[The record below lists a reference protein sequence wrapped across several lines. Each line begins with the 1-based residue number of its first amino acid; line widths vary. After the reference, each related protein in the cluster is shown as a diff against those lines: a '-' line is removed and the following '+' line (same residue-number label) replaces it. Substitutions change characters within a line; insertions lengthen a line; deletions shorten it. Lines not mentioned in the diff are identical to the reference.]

1 MNEHYDVIILGTG
14 LKECILSGLL
24 SHYGKKILVLDRNPY
39 YGGETASLNL
49 TNLYN
54 TFKPKENIPS
64 KYGENR
70 HWNVDLIPKF
80 ILVGGNLV
88 KILKKTRVTNYLE
101 WLVVEGSY
109 VYQHQKKGFLTS
121 EKFIH
126 KVPATDMEA
135 LVSPLLSLMEKNR
148 CKNFYQYVSE
158 WDANKRNTWDN
169 LDPYKLTMLEIYKHF
184 NLCQL
189 TIDFLG
195 HAVALYLNDD
205 YLKQPAYLT
214 LERIKLYMQ
223 SISAF
228 GKSPFIYPLY
238 GLGGIPEG
246 FSRMCAING
255 GTFMLNKNVVD
266 FVFDDDNKVC
276 GIKSSDGEIAYCD
289 KVICD
294 PSYVMHLKNKIKK
307 IGQVIRC
314 ICILSN
320 PIPETNQT
328 NSCQIIIPQ
337 NQLNRKSDIYINLAS
352 FQHGVTLKGKYIA
365 IVSATVETNNPIKE
379 IEKPLE
385 LLGTIEEKF
394 VKISD
399 LYVSTSK
406 KPADNIFVTSSYDAT
421 SHFETATNDL
431 LQIWEN
437 LWGQKL
443 NFDDLNTN
451 ADGEAPDFN

>member
-54 TFKPKENIPS
+54 TFKPNEKIPS

-109 VYQHQKKGFLTS
+109 VYQHQKKSLLFS

-126 KVPATDMEA
+126 KVPSTDMEA

-158 WDANKRNTWDN
+158 WNANDRNTWDN
-169 LDPYKLTMLEIYKHF
+169 LDPYRLTMMDIYKYF

-205 YLKQPAYLT
+205 YLKQPAYIT
-214 LERIKLYMQ
+214 LERIKLYMH

-255 GTFMLNKNVVD
+255 GTFMLNKNVTD
-266 FVFDDDNKVC
+266 FIYNDNNQVC
-276 GIKSSDGEIAYCD
+276 GIKSSDGEVAYCD

-294 PSYVMHLKNKIKK
+294 PSYVMHLENKIQK

-320 PIPETNQT
+320 PIPETNDI

-337 NQLNRKSDIYINLAS
+337 NQLNRKSDIYVNLVS
-352 FQHGVTLKGKYIA
+352 FQHGVSYKGKYIA
-365 IVSATVETNNPIKE
+365 IVSATVETNDPTKE
-379 IEKPLE
+379 IEKALE
-385 LLGTIEEKF
+385 LLGPIDEKF
-394 VKISD
+394 IKISD
-399 LYVSTSK
+399 LYVSTNP
-406 KPADNIFVTSSYDAT
+406 KPKDNIFVTSSYDAT

-443 NFDDLNTN
+443 NFDDLNKSDN
-451 ADGEAPDFN
+451 EL

>member
-214 LERIKLYMQ
+214 LERIKIYMQ

-228 GKSPFIYPLY
+228 GKSPFIYPL
-238 GLGGIPEG
+238 
-246 FSRMCAING
+246 NG
-255 GTFMLNKNVVD
+255 
-266 FVFDDDNKVC
+266 
-276 GIKSSDGEIAYCD
+276 
-289 KVICD
+289 
-294 PSYVMHLKNKIKK
+294 
-307 IGQVIRC
+307 
-314 ICILSN
+314 
-320 PIPETNQT
+320 
-328 NSCQIIIPQ
+328 
-337 NQLNRKSDIYINLAS
+337 
-352 FQHGVTLKGKYIA
+352 
-365 IVSATVETNNPIKE
+365 
-379 IEKPLE
+379 
-385 LLGTIEEKF
+385 
-394 VKISD
+394 
-399 LYVSTSK
+399 
-406 KPADNIFVTSSYDAT
+406 
-421 SHFETATNDL
+421 
-431 LQIWEN
+431 
-437 LWGQKL
+437 
-443 NFDDLNTN
+443 
-451 ADGEAPDFN
+451 

>member
-1 MNEHYDVIILGTG
+1 MDEYYDVIILGTG

-54 TFKPKENIPS
+54 TFKPGEKIPEQ
-64 KYGENR
+64 YGCNR
-70 HWNVDLIPKF
+70 YWNVDLIPKF
-80 ILVGGNLV
+80 IMVGGNLV
-88 KILKKTRVTNYLE
+88 KILKKTRVSNYLE

-109 VYQHQKKGFLTS
+109 VYQHQKKGFLYS

-135 LVSPLLSLMEKNR
+135 LTSPLLSLLEKNR

-158 WDANKRNTWDN
+158 WDPNDSNTWNN
-169 LDPYKLTMLEIYKHF
+169 LDPYKLTMADIYKHF
-184 NLCQL
+184 NLGQL
-189 TIDFLG
+189 TIDFIG
-195 HAVALYLNDD
+195 HAVALYLDDD
-205 YLKQPAYLT
+205 YIKQPAHLT
-214 LERIKLYMQ
+214 LERIKLYMK

-228 GKSPFIYPLY
+228 GKSPFIYPSY

-255 GTFMLNKNVVD
+255 GTFMLNKNIVD
-266 FVFDDDNKVC
+266 FIFNEKNEVC
-276 GIKSSDGEIAYCD
+276 GVKSSDGEIAHCG
-289 KVICD
+289 KIICD
-294 PSYVMHLKNKIKK
+294 PSYVMHLKNKVKK

-314 ICILSN
+314 ICILGK
-320 PIPETNQT
+320 PIHETNQA

-337 NQLNRKSDIYINLAS
+337 NQLNRKSDIYINLVS
-352 FQHGVTLKGKYIA
+352 FQHGVSLKGKYIA
-365 IVSATVETNNPIKE
+365 IVSATVETNNPIAE

-385 LLGTIEEKF
+385 LLGNVEEKF
-394 VKISD
+394 IKISD
-399 LYVSTSK
+399 MYVATETNPK
-406 KPADNIFVTSSYDAT
+406 DNIFVTASYDAT

-437 LWGQKL
+437 LYGQKL
-443 NFDDLNTN
+443 NFDDLNAN
-451 ADGEAPDFN
+451 AEENPDIQ